1 MFLEGVILSSHA
13 ASVHS
18 SALCVWI
25 SVWAGLRQQQS
36 CYSRLKASFTR
47 TSEFKPE
54 TCEEQLTE
62 DVVSKPRSTASLG
75 KDSGFK
81 PSKRGHLLMQTIS
94 HVFNKRWQAAS
105 VKGWLSICL
114 LTIFINCV
122 FYLSFW
128 LYAFIFD
135 GTKMIFKLLLIILAS
150 HTGFPYLM
158 DAKDIQIYIQTR
170 GLKRQ
175 LMATFFFLR
184 RQYCPR

>member
-1 MFLEGVILSSHA
+1 M
-13 ASVHS
+13 
-18 SALCVWI
+18 CVWV

-36 CYSRLKASFTR
+36 SYSRLKASFTR

-54 TCEEQLTE
+54 TWEELTE
-62 DVVSKPRSTASLG
+62 YVVSKPRSTASLG

-81 PSKRGHLLMQTIS
+81 LSKRGHLLMQTIC

-114 LTIFINCV
+114 LTIFINSVYFIYRFGCMLL
-122 FYLSFW
+122 FY
-128 LYAFIFD
+128 D
-135 GTKMIFKLLLIILAS
+135 GTKMIFKLLLIYSLVS
-150 HTGFPYLM
+150 TLTSRTLM
-158 DAKDIQIYIQTR
+158 DAKDIQIYFQTR

-175 LMATFFFLR
+175 LMATFFPLR

>member
-18 SALCVWI
+18 SAMCVWV

-36 CYSRLKASFTR
+36 SYSRLKASFTR

-54 TCEEQLTE
+54 TWEEQLTE
-62 DVVSKPRSTASLG
+62 DVVSKLCSTASLG

-81 PSKRGHLLMQTIS
+81 LSKRGHLLMQTIC

-114 LTIFINCV
+114 LTIFINSVYFIYRSGCMLL
-122 FYLSFW
+122 FY
-128 LYAFIFD
+128 D
-135 GTKMIFKLLLIILAS
+135 GTKMIFKLLLIYSLGS
-150 HTGFPYLM
+150 TL
-158 DAKDIQIYIQTR
+158 TSR
-170 GLKRQ
+170 
-175 LMATFFFLR
+175 T
-184 RQYCPR
+184 